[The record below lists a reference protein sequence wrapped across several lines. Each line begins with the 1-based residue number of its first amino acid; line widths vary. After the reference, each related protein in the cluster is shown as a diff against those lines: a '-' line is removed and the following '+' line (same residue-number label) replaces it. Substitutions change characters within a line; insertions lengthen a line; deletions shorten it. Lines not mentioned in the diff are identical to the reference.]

1 MVLVLAR
8 GEAVWPKT
16 ANGKPVSDFRQ
27 PRGQLNGQTDSSTGR
42 DNLLFFRGDE
52 EGIFVA
58 DEEDEV
64 RTTLSHRSMRQQVS
78 TEESSV

>member
-1 MVLVLAR
+1 MVLMLAR
-8 GEAVWPKT
+8 GEAVRPKT

-52 EGIFVA
+52 E
-58 DEEDEV
+58 DEV
-64 RTTLSHRSMRQQVS
+64 RTTLSHSSMRQQVS